1 MTCPRCFTDLD
12 ADCASCP
19 SCGVEFVQ
27 KVSGVMKTSAVMIAT
42 AGDMGFYRSVQDVPE
57 PLRTQLIETTSS
69 ANSGTIVIADRV
81 GKEQIN
87 QVVGRRQTAKEC
99 PSNRAMPGKPSRPWS
114 FLGLPWIVWVGAV
127 LIIGAAAVVGAVFA
141 IR

>member
-12 ADCASCP
+12 ADYASCP
-19 SCGVEFVQ
+19 SCGVAFVQ

-42 AGDMGFYRSVQDVPE
+42 AGDMGFYRSVQEVPE
-57 PLRTQLIETTSS
+57 PLRTQLIETTTS

-81 GKEQIN
+81 GKQQIS
-87 QVVGRRQTAKEC
+87 QIVGRRHSAKEC
-99 PSNRAMPGKPSRPWS
+99 GANRVPAKVSRSRS
-114 FLGLPWIVWVGAV
+114 FLGLSWMFWVGAV
-127 LIIGAAAVVGAVFA
+127 LVVCAAGIVGAVFA